1 MLWRARVSKNKK
13 INFKTLKLKTL
24 RSFFCVPAHSKSVP
38 VFYHLHRSREKL
50 EFILMQEEATAISPW
65 KRSRERFFANRVG
78 VFAGTFVLLIFLLC
92 MAAPL
97 VAPYA
102 FEAQD
107 LSVGPAGPSWQ
118 HWFGTDTLGRDVL
131 SRLLYGGQ
139 VSLKVGIIATVVSC
153 VIGIAY
159 GMTAGWLGGLKDS
172 FLMRI
177 VDVLYALPFTL
188 FVILLTVVFG
198 QDMWLIYV
206 AIGAISWLTMARII
220 RSQTKDLRNQPFIEA
235 AICMGQSVPKIML
248 RHLLPNLLGTV
259 IVYATL
265 TVPGVMLLEAFIS
278 FLGLGV
284 RPPETS
290 WGLMIKEGADV
301 MADYPWLLL
310 FPGIVFAGTLF
321 ALNMFGDALRDAF
334 DPKK

>member
-1 MLWRARVSKNKK
+1 
-13 INFKTLKLKTL
+13 
-24 RSFFCVPAHSKSVP
+24 
-38 VFYHLHRSREKL
+38 
-50 EFILMQEEATAISPW
+50 MQDDATAISPW
-65 KRSRERFFANRVG
+65 RRSRERFFADRGGVCAG
-78 VFAGTFVLLIFLLC
+78 VFVVLVFVLCLS
-92 MAAPL
+92 APL
-97 VAPYA
+97 IAPYG
-102 FEAQD
+102 FEVQD
-107 LSVGPAGPSWQ
+107 LDAGPAGPSWA
-118 HWFGTDTLGRDVL
+118 HWFGTDVLGRDVL

-139 VSLKVGIIATVVSC
+139 VSLKVGIIATLVSC

-159 GMTAGWLGGLKDS
+159 GMTAGWIGAWGDS
-172 FLMRI
+172 FMMRA

-188 FVILLTVVFG
+188 FVILLTVIFG

-220 RSQTKDLRNQPFIEA
+220 RSMTRDLRRQPFVEA
-235 AICMGQSVPKIML
+235 AVCMGQSVPQIMW
-248 RHLLPNLLGTV
+248 RHLLPNLLGTI

-265 TVPGVMLLEAFIS
+265 TIPGVMLLEAFIS

-301 MADYPWLLL
+301 MGDYPWLLI
-310 FPGIVFAGTLF
+310 FPGVVFSGTLF
-321 ALNMFGDALRDAF
+321 ALNSFGDALRDAF